1 MPSIAA
7 HTRVSLENTRMYST
21 TTESLPRSTTSS
33 TIARMA
39 SPAPNAAVLPIDSP
53 NKPLTE
59 DKYNHTESATKQ
71 CRRPEDDQV
80 VEVGHKDAVG
90 ELGRRLPE
98 RGVEG
103 QGEEEGA

>member
-1 MPSIAA
+1 MNRSMPSIAA

-39 SPAPNAAVLPIDSP
+39 SPAPNVAVLPLASP

-59 DKYNHTESATKQ
+59 DKYNYTESATKQ
-71 CRRPEDDQV
+71 GYIRYSFSFYIILKIPTYT
-80 VEVGHKDAVG
+80 
-90 ELGRRLPE
+90 
-98 RGVEG
+98 
-103 QGEEEGA
+103 